1 MNQNDLHD
9 HNDQPGAEY
18 WEKRRV
24 GVLRAIHLSKRQ
36 EVAEEFGT
44 YAHIAPTQVQQTRNQ
59 ITSLAAEAIVAL
71 AEQDERRA
79 QIRKTKRE
87 IRAKYGW

>member
-1 MNQNDLHD
+1 MLRLIPRNDKWSQKNSENTL
-9 HNDQPGAEY
+9 
-18 WEKRRV
+18 
-24 GVLRAIHLSKRQ
+24 
-36 EVAEEFGT
+36 
-44 YAHIAPTQVQQTRNQ
+44 QQTRNQ

-79 QIRKTKRE
+79 QMRKTKRE